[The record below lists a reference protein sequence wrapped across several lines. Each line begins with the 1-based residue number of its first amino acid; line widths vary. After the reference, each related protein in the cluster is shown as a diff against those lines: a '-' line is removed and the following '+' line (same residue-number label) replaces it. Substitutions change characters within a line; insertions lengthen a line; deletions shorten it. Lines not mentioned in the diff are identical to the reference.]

1 MQISDSIQ
9 VLAIITELAVAI
21 LALLVAWKRKKM
33 YGGFVAITFALFVIF
48 DIDRI
53 LSLNI
58 LPGLHAVIFLVA
70 CLSML
75 YAVWLM
81 WQER

>member
-1 MQISDSIQ
+1 MQISESIQ
-9 VLAIITELAVAI
+9 LIATLAEVAI
-21 LALLVAWKRKKM
+21 AVIALLIAWKKKKM
-33 YGGFVAITFALFVIF
+33 YGGFIAITFALFVIF

-58 LPGLHAVIFLVA
+58 APDLHAVIFFLA

-81 WQER
+81 WSER

>member
-1 MQISDSIQ
+1 MQISDAIQ
-9 VLAIITELAVAI
+9 LIATLTELAIAI
-21 LALLVAWKRKKM
+21 LALLVAWKKKKM

>member
-1 MQISDSIQ
+1 MQISDVIQ
-9 VLAIITELAVAI
+9 VIAIITELAVAI

-33 YGGFVAITFALFVIF
+33 YGGFIAITFALFVIF

-53 LSLNI
+53 LALNI
-58 LPGLHAVIFLVA
+58 LPGLHAVIFLAA

-81 WQER
+81 WQEK